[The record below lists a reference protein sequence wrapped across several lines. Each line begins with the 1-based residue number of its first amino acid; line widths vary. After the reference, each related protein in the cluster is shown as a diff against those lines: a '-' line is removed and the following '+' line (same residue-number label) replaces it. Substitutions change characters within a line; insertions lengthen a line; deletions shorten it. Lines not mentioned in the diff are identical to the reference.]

1 MEFWETQEVKWG
13 IRCGVGLWYGV
24 WKSSYFLQ
32 SLESEQNSDQTM
44 DFIVTPNATC
54 KNISMNTSSEEK
66 DILRHIARYPNSENV
81 REKFFLSEQ
90 I

>member
-1 MEFWETQEVKWG
+1 MWSWFM
-13 IRCGVGLWYGV
+13 LWNL
-24 WKSSYFLQ
+24 KIFLL
-32 SLESEQNSDQTM
+32 SLESEQNSNQTM

-54 KNISMNTSSEEK
+54 KNIPMNTNSEEK